1 MGTPYFNRD
10 ESIILTAHKIK
21 FDAALS
27 DVMLTNQRLILI
39 DAGFAQFKPQTIPLT
54 TIETVIPGED
64 AYGNP
69 IITLALAA
77 TTPGGATQTK
87 ELVFSQQT
95 SGERKQECSD
105 WVRQLKEQV
114 LSIRQEI
121 SLAANPPVAEDTD
134 IIFDDTIATPAENVP
149 GNVLPPVNP
158 EMQEPVVVPPAE
170 NTRPG
175 EAPSGDTIPE
185 EPSPGG
191 PVPESGEEP
200 SKTTLSS
207 RFHPAGA
214 QAGKPNFSTIAVI
227 AIIILAVAGGV
238 LIYSNSLQGT
248 HQDFPGTVTGTT
260 LPVTPPATTL
270 VTPARTTGIPEQTPT
285 PLVTPLPSTRPV
297 IPVPDTG
304 VWVRIRYEGN
314 FAGQVGLSGGL
325 RQVSGTGDQFYQI
338 PTINGVIDVSV
349 EKLDGSRNVLAVDI
363 YKNGTLVKNSTVAT
377 PRGTIDIH
385 VDLKTV

>member
-21 FDAALS
+21 FDTALS

-77 TTPGGATQTK
+77 TTPGCATQTK

-105 WVRQLKEQV
+105 WARQLKEQV

-134 IIFDDTIATPAENVP
+134 IIFDDTIATPAEDVP
-149 GNVLPPVNP
+149 GNVSPLVNP
-158 EMQEPVVVPPAE
+158 ELQEPEVVPPAE

-175 EAPSGDTIPE
+175 EIPPGDAIPE

-191 PVPESGEEP
+191 PVPESAEEP

-207 RFHPAGA
+207 RFHPAGGS
-214 QAGKPNFSTIAVI
+214 AGKPNFSTIAAI
-227 AIIILAVAGGV
+227 AIVILAVAGGV

-248 HQDFPGTVTGTT
+248 PQDFPGTVTPTT
-260 LPVTPPATTL
+260 LPVTPPVT
-270 VTPARTTGIPEQTPT
+270 TPARTTGIPEQTST

-314 FAGQVGLSGGL
+314 FAGQVGLSGGI

-349 EKLDGSRNVLAVDI
+349 EKLDGSRTVLAVDI

-377 PRGTIDIH
+377 PRGTIDLH
-385 VDLKTV
+385 VDLKSV